1 MILKH
6 FLLYSENDNGVA
18 DVEKNFSFQSRCITS
33 LYEKCFSKFS
43 TENIK
48 QINIFCVKE
57 SPKLN
62 LTIVDGFCDVEIL
75 YDVSE
80 FLKLD
85 DQQRKEVI
93 LEVLK
98 QGVDKVIKLYNWDN
112 KPFDNAYNS
121 VKKANYK
128 NEYVWKKPKSS
139 PNRYL
144 KAEVLINHDLYLCE
158 IYLVVKD
165 KNGNEIVKR
174 LVSTTKPD
182 EIIFSH
188 FLGELNWLSNNEVA
202 LFNRSKSKYISVH
215 LKEVLFK

>member
-6 FLLYSENDNGVA
+6 FLLYSEAHDGNPN
-18 DVEKNFSFQSRCITS
+18 VESSFTFQSRCITS

-57 SPKLN
+57 SPKPN
-62 LTIVDGFCDVEIL
+62 LSIIDGFCDVEIL
-75 YDVSE
+75 YDVNE
-80 FLKLD
+80 FFKLD

-98 QGVDKVIKLYNWDN
+98 QGVDKVVKLCNWDN
-112 KPFDNAYNS
+112 RPFEDAFNC
-121 VKKANYK
+121 VKKVRYK
-128 NEYVWKKPKSS
+128 TEYVWKKPKSN
-139 PNRYL
+139 PNRNH

-165 KNGNEIVKR
+165 KKGNEIVKK
-174 LVSTTKPD
+174 LVSSTKPD

-188 FLGELNWLSNNEVA
+188 FLGELIWLSNYEVA
-202 LFNRSKSKYISVH
+202 LFNRPKSKYVSVD
-215 LKEVLFK
+215 LKTFLFN